1 MRNLGF
7 WIFLI
12 NLKSQISASLPVNP
26 ATRWRAIAS
35 IFLGKVPI
43 TGDNGIAS
51 LFIATS
57 VNNNFR
63 TVSDTKRAF
72 YTMHSRP
79 LNSIYR
85 RFVEELMV
93 EMHLLSVNVDFRYD
107 PIYALGV
114 VTSYDRF
121 MQGYRPEADL
131 TSIFDAICQ
140 AVEQDPEKYRQ
151 DAQKLQEFA
160 KSLSSENL
168 LAWLSTEI
176 NLPESGEFQGVLDA
190 IAANPKFKYSRIFA
204 IGLFSIVEMVNPEML
219 KDEKQ
224 RTPALEK
231 IAAAL
236 KLPADK
242 ITKDLELYSSNLEK
256 MTQARQVM
264 QDILA
269 ADKKKREQRE
279 KEKAAATNSANSTH
293 ESSAN

>member
-1 MRNLGF
+1 
-7 WIFLI
+7 
-12 NLKSQISASLPVNP
+12 
-26 ATRWRAIAS
+26 
-35 IFLGKVPI
+35 
-43 TGDNGIAS
+43 
-51 LFIATS
+51 
-57 VNNNFR
+57 
-63 TVSDTKRAF
+63 
-72 YTMHSRP
+72 MHSRP
-79 LNSIYR
+79 INSIYR
-85 RFVEELMV
+85 RFLEELIV

-140 AVEQDPEKYRQ
+140 AVEQDPRKYRQ

-160 KSLSSENL
+160 KSLSPENL
-168 LAWLSTEI
+168 LAWLSKEI

-204 IGLFSIVEMVNPEML
+204 IGLLSILELANPEML

-224 RTPALEK
+224 RTPVLEK
-231 IAAAL
+231 ISAAL
-236 KLPADK
+236 NLPAEK
-242 ITKDLELYSSNLEK
+242 IAKDLELYASNLEK

-269 ADKKKREQRE
+269 AEKKKREQRE
-279 KEKAAATNSANSTH
+279 KEKAAATNPASNSSSN

>member
-1 MRNLGF
+1 LL
-7 WIFLI
+7 FLI
-12 NLKSQISASLPVNP
+12 S
-26 ATRWRAIAS
+26 RAIA
-35 IFLGKVPI
+35 IDFLGKV
-43 TGDNGIAS
+43 TRTVDNGIAS

-57 VNNNFR
+57 VNNNVR

-121 MQGYRPEADL
+121 MQGYRPEADR

-140 AVEQDPEKYRQ
+140 AVEQDPGKYRQ

-168 LAWLSTEI
+168 LAWLSKEI

-204 IGLFSIVEMVNPEML
+204 IGLFSIVEIVNPEML

-279 KEKAAATNSANSTH
+279 KEKAAATNSANSTD

>member
-1 MRNLGF
+1 
-7 WIFLI
+7 
-12 NLKSQISASLPVNP
+12 
-26 ATRWRAIAS
+26 
-35 IFLGKVPI
+35 
-43 TGDNGIAS
+43 
-51 LFIATS
+51 
-57 VNNNFR
+57 
-63 TVSDTKRAF
+63 
-72 YTMHSRP
+72 MHSRP
-79 LNSIYR
+79 INPIYR
-85 RFVEELMV
+85 RFVEELIV

-140 AVEQDPEKYRQ
+140 AVEQDPRKYRQ

-160 KSLSSENL
+160 KSLSPENL
-168 LAWLSTEI
+168 LAWLSREI

-204 IGLFSIVEMVNPEML
+204 IGLLSILELANPEML

-224 RTPALEK
+224 RTPVLEK
-231 IAAAL
+231 ISAAL
-236 KLPADK
+236 NLPAEK
-242 ITKDLELYSSNLEK
+242 IAKDLELYASNLEK

-269 ADKKKREQRE
+269 AEKKKREQRE
-279 KEKAAATNSANSTH
+279 KEKAAATNPASNSSSN